1 MVAHE
6 LILGSR
12 NIVES
17 DKAIVNLDQLNQIKQ
32 LSQEKPNDLRSIR
45 SEFDY
50 SLKKSF
56 TDVLKDPT
64 RAQQIARLKNVQSN

>member
-50 SLKKSF
+50 SSKKSF

>member
-12 NIVES
+12 NTVES
-17 DKAIVNLDQLNQIKQ
+17 DKVIVNLDQLNQIKQ

-50 SLKKSF
+50 SSKKSF

-64 RAQQIARLKNVQSN
+64 RAQQYARLKNVQSN